1 LYDNGLSDLFE
12 YGLEFVAGGNAL
24 GDSSVKKN
32 ETETEGGEEK
42 KK

>member
-1 LYDNGLSDLFE
+1 LYDNGLHDLFE

-32 ETETEGGEEK
+32 VTEEGEEDK